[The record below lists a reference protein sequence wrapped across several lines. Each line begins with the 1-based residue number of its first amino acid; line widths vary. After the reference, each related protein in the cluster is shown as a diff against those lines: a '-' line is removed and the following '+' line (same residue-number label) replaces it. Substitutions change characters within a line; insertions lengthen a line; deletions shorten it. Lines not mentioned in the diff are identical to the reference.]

1 MGLIFNV
8 FYVLR
13 CACMELQ
20 YVASI
25 HSLAGICVCN
35 FVSLF
40 NTFLLL
46 CVPVAPELVCST
58 YLFVFTYKY
67 MLDFGIL
74 Y

>member
-1 MGLIFNV
+1 MGLIFNIV
-8 FYVLR
+8 YFLR

-25 HSLAGICVCN
+25 HSLAGICVYN

-46 CVPVAPELVCST
+46 CIPVATELVCST
-58 YLFVFTYKY
+58 
-67 MLDFGIL
+67 
-74 Y
+74 